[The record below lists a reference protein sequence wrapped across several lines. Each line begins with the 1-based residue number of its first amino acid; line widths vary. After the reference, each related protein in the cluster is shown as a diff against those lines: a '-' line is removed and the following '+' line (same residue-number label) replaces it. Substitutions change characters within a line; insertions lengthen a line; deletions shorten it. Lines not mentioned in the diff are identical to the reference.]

1 MRIGMTLP
9 VTEPGWSRD
18 VLLQWAQKIDE
29 GPFSSLA
36 LGERVFFPSP
46 EIIATLGACAAIT
59 QRVKLISTV
68 IILPMHHPVMI
79 AKQLATIDMI
89 SGGRL
94 VVGVGTGGRAE
105 DYLASGAGPRDR
117 RVSVMASHVAT
128 MRSIWA
134 GGHEVKGALRPVE
147 PLPVQVGG
155 PKILAGV
162 MGPKGL
168 ASAADWADGI
178 AGMSITGEVGD
189 VVQAMGAAKKAWID
203 AGATT
208 EPAFYSSFWF
218 ALGDQADL
226 QIQTHLNR
234 YLNWLDV
241 ESREAMAAVAGF
253 RGSAH
258 TLRDRLRALADAGVD
273 ELLLIPTSIDSSE
286 VDRAADVIAG
296 L

>member
-1 MRIGMTLP
+1 MEVGMTLP

-18 VLLQWAQKIDE
+18 ILVQWADKIDQ

-36 LGERVFFPSP
+36 LGERIFFPSP
-46 EIIATLGACAAIT
+46 EIIATLSACAVIT

-68 IILPMHHPVMI
+68 MILPMHHPIMA

-89 SGGRL
+89 SEGRL
-94 VVGVGTGGRAE
+94 IVGVGTGGRAE

-117 RVSVMASHVAT
+117 RVSVMASHVET

-134 GGHEVKGALRPVE
+134 GRHEVAGALRPVE
-147 PLPVQVGG
+147 PMPVQAGG

-168 ASAADWADGI
+168 ASAATWADGI
-178 AGMSITGEVGD
+178 AGMSITGEVD
-189 VVQAMGAAKKAWID
+189 DIVQSMGAAKSAWLE
-203 AGATT
+203 AGTT
-208 EPAFYSSFWF
+208 QPCVFYSSFWF
-218 ALGDQADL
+218 ALGDRADQ

-234 YLNWLDV
+234 YLNWLDQP
-241 ESREAMAAVAGF
+241 SREAMASVAGF
-253 RGSAH
+253 RGTAGN
-258 TLRDRLRALADAGVD
+258 LRDRLRSLADAGVD
-273 ELLLIPTSIDSSE
+273 EMLLIPTSIDPTE
-286 VDRAADVIAG
+286 VDKAADIVAG